1 MSDKANDIT
10 KITDFVAD
18 GKPKGKKKGKWSLA
32 TDILRNQVA
41 KEAALHQMSRITN
54 RVRKD
59 PKDQR
64 QHRDI
69 RYVSKVTDNNHGR
82 YIYHDWG
89 EEEANDLFLSYNVS
103 TESYVSMHDYE
114 VIDTAPGRTE
124 RELGTRNVMVFDN
137 DTGEFLVGK
146 VSQRQCRECMGK
158 KGDQNRMYKDIAKT
172 LKIKP
177 DIGRGNQR
185 SGLSSAY
192 KIYGFRKDPKGTAVS
207 MYAFLPNSDEK
218 DKKEA
223 LQIIGRLCEKME
235 KAASRIGN
243 YLAESKIYKLIQKFA
258 ALPSVV
264 QGQLAT
270 AMNIGQNYWSKCHVD
285 SDFHYTTLSCLVH
298 PSKGA
303 NDVIYYFCN
312 PVYKI
317 AIPMRPGDILLFNP
331 HITHSVCNPR
341 YQGTFIF
348 SAYVSKKTVL
358 SHTSDV
364 FLNH

>member
-89 EEEANDLFLSYNVS
+89 EEEANDLFLSYDVS

-114 VIDTAPGRTE
+114 VIDTAKGRTE

-177 DIGRGNQR
+177 DIGRGNQH

-218 DKKEA
+218 DKTEA

-243 YLAESKIYKLIQKFA
+243 YLAESKIYKLIQHNFFTPHSNFWKRGLTVSDYKRKLRETHEKA
-258 ALPSVV
+258 SRKVRKKKQRETPKPLC
-264 QGQLAT
+264 GKT
-270 AMNIGQNYWSKCHVD
+270 SKQQ
-285 SDFHYTTLSCLVH
+285 
-298 PSKGA
+298 
-303 NDVIYYFCN
+303 
-312 PVYKI
+312 
-317 AIPMRPGDILLFNP
+317 
-331 HITHSVCNPR
+331 
-341 YQGTFIF
+341 YQGRQWRLPPIQEKVKHHKGIQKRFRNI
-348 SAYVSKKTVL
+348 SARREEKKEKPW
-358 SHTSDV
+358 SQIKRERASR
-364 FLNH
+364 